1 MEKHLKDV
9 YGFNKFRPYQK
20 DIIQDILN
28 GENVFA
34 ILPTGGGKSLLYQF
48 PATFTNKITIVVSPL
63 ISLMNDQCK
72 HLNSKNIKAVCL
84 NSETTVGV
92 SKYVN
97 YKIIYT
103 TPEFII
109 TRIPA
114 FKLIKDKIGL
124 FAIDEAHCVSQ
135 WSHDFR
141 HSYQKLGIL
150 QDHFGDI
157 PLLAVTATATP
168 RVIDE
173 MYEFIN
179 IEEASEYSLGT
190 RRTNLKITVQ
200 SKFHFSG
207 CTFDEPTIVYV
218 QTRKLCEKLS
228 LNFTSRGIKSAFYH
242 GGMTKEDKNRSHDLF
257 INGEIMVIVATI
269 SFGMG
274 IDKADIRH
282 VINYG
287 VPANIE
293 SYYQEIG
300 RAGRDGINSKATIF
314 YDDGDFTTTAFLIS
328 QSPDPEQIKIKMKGM
343 ETFRSY
349 LQEKNMCRQQMIDHY
364 FATGE
369 FACEKDVINIPKCG
383 MCDNCNRLHTL
394 KMTDVSKEATCIVN
408 TINENK
414 MKNGYD
420 FGLKK
425 TIKNIQ
431 KSTANAII
439 PKKSDKWIKDV
450 IDILVTKNVL
460 KRYKAGFGFVIGIG
474 DVRIKD
480 ALPIEGRIE
489 DSVIKL
495 KLNMTNH
502 NSNADK
508 LLSLMNLRNKV
519 AKKYG
524 LVPASFMNDR
534 IVMNINDAQPKTI
547 SELWKVDGISN
558 EFIMSSQ
565 CAEFMDEYVKFQH
578 NSIDNTYLLEKTIY
592 SVSDHSFT
600 IVPVRKDTGIM
611 KGKWQIRIKGD
622 KVKGK
627 CGFKTIYSDPDI
639 SIAKSKAAKFIGCS
653 ANDFIC
659 NNEIKIN
666 SNKKEKLSNRD
677 KVFSLYKKNKSVK
690 EIAKTL
696 NLKPI
701 TIENHLF
708 HILEF
713 YDDVDIDPDYF
724 DLSEELEEII
734 KKAILK
740 VGTRYL
746 RPIKDILPDIVTYAQ
761 IKLCILIMKIEG
773 DFE

>member
-394 KMTDVSKEATCIVN
+394 KMTDVSKEAICIVN

-565 CAEFMDEYVKFQH
+565 CAEFMDEYTQVTF
-578 NSIDNTYLLEKTIY
+578 
-592 SVSDHSFT
+592 
-600 IVPVRKDTGIM
+600 
-611 KGKWQIRIKGD
+611 KGH
-622 KVKGK
+622 
-627 CGFKTIYSDPDI
+627 
-639 SIAKSKAAKFIGCS
+639 
-653 ANDFIC
+653 
-659 NNEIKIN
+659 

>member
-20 DIIQDILN
+20 DIIQDILD
-28 GENVFA
+28 GDNVFA

-72 HLNSKNIKAVCL
+72 HLNSKNIKAICL
-84 NSETTVGV
+84 NSETSVGV
-92 SKYVN
+92 SKYAN
-97 YKIIYT
+97 YNIIYT

-114 FKLIKDKIGL
+114 FKLIKDKIVL

-141 HSYQKLGIL
+141 PSYQKLGIL

-190 RRTNLKITVQ
+190 RRTNLKIIVQ
-200 SKFHFSG
+200 SKFHFSE

-242 GGMTKEDKNRSHDLF
+242 GGMSKEDKNRSHELF

-314 YDDGDFTTTAFLIS
+314 YDDGD
-328 QSPDPEQIKIKMKGM
+328 PEQIKIKMKGM

-349 LQEKNMCRQQMIDHY
+349 LQEKNMCRQQMIDYY
-364 FATGE
+364 FATGK
-369 FACEKDVINIPKCG
+369 FASEKDVIYIPKCG

-394 KMTDVSKEATCIVN
+394 KMTDVSKEAICIVN
-408 TINENK
+408 TINENN
-414 MKNGYD
+414 MKKGYD

-431 KSTANAII
+431 KSANHPII

-460 KRYKAGFGFVIGIG
+460 KRYRAGFGFVIGIG
-474 DVRIKD
+474 QIGINE
-480 ALPIEGRIE
+480 ALPIKGRIE

-495 KLNMTNH
+495 KLNMMNH
-502 NSNADK
+502 NSKADK

-547 SELWKVDGISN
+547 SELWKVDGISI
-558 EFIMSSQ
+558 EFINSLQ
-565 CAEFMDEYVKFQH
+565 CVEFMDEYVKINYKKKSQ
-578 NSIDNTYLLEKTIY
+578 NKT
-592 SVSDHSFT
+592 
-600 IVPVRKDTGIM
+600 
-611 KGKWQIRIKGD
+611 GKI
-622 KVKGK
+622 
-627 CGFKTIYSDPDI
+627 
-639 SIAKSKAAKFIGCS
+639 
-653 ANDFIC
+653 
-659 NNEIKIN
+659 
-666 SNKKEKLSNRD
+666 SNRD

-696 NLKPI
+696 NFKPM

-724 DLSEELEEII
+724 NLSEDLEEII

-746 RPIKDILPDIVTYAQ
+746 RPIKDIIPYNVTYAQ

>member
-394 KMTDVSKEATCIVN
+394 KMTDVSKEAICIVN

-565 CAEFMDEYVKFQH
+565 CAEFMNEYVKFQH

-713 YDDVDIDPDYF
+713 YEDVDIEPDYF
-724 DLSEELEEII
+724 DLSEEREEII

-740 VGTRYL
+740 VGTMYL
-746 RPIKDILPDIVTYAQ
+746 RPIKDILPDDVTYAQ

>member
-48 PATFTNKITIVVSPL
+48 PATFKNKITIVVSPL

-72 HLNSKNIKAVCL
+72 HLNAKNIKAVCL

-92 SKYVN
+92 SKYTN

-141 HSYQKLGIL
+141 PSYQKLGIL
-150 QDHFGDI
+150 QDNFGDI

-200 SKFHFSG
+200 SKLHFSE

-228 LNFTSRGIKSAFYH
+228 LNFTSRGIKSTFYH
-242 GGMTKEDKNRSHDLF
+242 GGMSKEDKNKSHELF

-300 RAGRDGINSKATIF
+300 RAGRDGINSRATI
-314 YDDGDFTTTAFLIS
+314 YYNDGDFTTTAFLIS
-328 QSPDPEQIKIKMKGM
+328 QSPDPQQIKIKMKGM

-394 KMTDVSKEATCIVN
+394 KMTDVSKEAICIVN
-408 TINENK
+408 TIYENN

-431 KSTANAII
+431 KSTTNAII

-474 DVRIKD
+474 GVKIKD
-480 ALPIEGRIE
+480 SLPIEGRIE
-489 DSVIKL
+489 DSIIKV
-495 KLNMTNH
+495 KLNITNH
-502 NSNADK
+502 NSKANK
-508 LLSLMNLRNKV
+508 LLSLMNLRNKI
-519 AKKYG
+519 AKKYE

-547 SELWKVDGISN
+547 SQLWKVDGISN

-565 CAEFMDEYVKFQH
+565 CSEFMDEYLKL
-578 NSIDNTYLLEKTIY
+578 D
-592 SVSDHSFT
+592 
-600 IVPVRKDTGIM
+600 
-611 KGKWQIRIKGD
+611 
-622 KVKGK
+622 
-627 CGFKTIYSDPDI
+627 
-639 SIAKSKAAKFIGCS
+639 
-653 ANDFIC
+653 
-659 NNEIKIN
+659 
-666 SNKKEKLSNRD
+666 NKKKSQNKTGNISNRD

-696 NLKPI
+696 NLKPM

-724 DLSEELEEII
+724 DLSEEFEEII

-746 RPIKDILPDIVTYAQ
+746 RPIKDILPDDVTYSQ

>member
-1 MEKHLKDV
+1 
-9 YGFNKFRPYQK
+9 
-20 DIIQDILN
+20 
-28 GENVFA
+28 
-34 ILPTGGGKSLLYQF
+34 
-48 PATFTNKITIVVSPL
+48 
-63 ISLMNDQCK
+63 
-72 HLNSKNIKAVCL
+72 
-84 NSETTVGV
+84 
-92 SKYVN
+92 
-97 YKIIYT
+97 
-103 TPEFII
+103 
-109 TRIPA
+109 
-114 FKLIKDKIGL
+114 
-124 FAIDEAHCVSQ
+124 
-135 WSHDFR
+135 
-141 HSYQKLGIL
+141 
-150 QDHFGDI
+150 
-157 PLLAVTATATP
+157 
-168 RVIDE
+168 
-173 MYEFIN
+173 MYEFIG

-200 SKFHFSG
+200 SKFHFSE

-242 GGMTKEDKNRSHDLF
+242 GGMSKEDKDKSHELF

-349 LQEKNMCRQQMIDHY
+349 LQEKNMCRQQMIDYY
-364 FATGE
+364 FATGK

-420 FGLKK
+420 MGIKK

-480 ALPIEGRIE
+480 ALPIEARIE

-495 KLNMTNH
+495 RLNMTNH
-502 NSNADK
+502 NSKADN
-508 LLSLMNLRNKV
+508 LMSLMNLRNKV
-519 AKKYG
+519 AKNYG

-565 CAEFMDEYVKFQH
+565 CVDFMEEYVNFQH
-578 NSIDNTYLLEKTIY
+578 NSN
-592 SVSDHSFT
+592 
-600 IVPVRKDTGIM
+600 
-611 KGKWQIRIKGD
+611 
-622 KVKGK
+622 
-627 CGFKTIYSDPDI
+627 
-639 SIAKSKAAKFIGCS
+639 
-653 ANDFIC
+653 
-659 NNEIKIN
+659 
-666 SNKKEKLSNRD
+666 NKKEKLSNRD

-696 NLKPI
+696 NLKPL

-713 YDDVDIDPDYF
+713 YNDVDIDPDYF

-746 RPIKDILPDIVTYAQ
+746 RPIKNILPDEVTYAQ

>member
-9 YGFNKFRPYQK
+9 YGFNNFRPYQK

-63 ISLMNDQCK
+63 ISLMNDQSK

-92 SKYVN
+92 SKYADFKV
-97 YKIIYT
+97 IYT

-124 FAIDEAHCVSQ
+124 IAIDEAHCVSQ

-141 HSYQKLGIL
+141 PSYQKLGIL
-150 QDHFGDI
+150 QDHFADI

-168 RVIDE
+168 RVINE
-173 MYEFIN
+173 MYEFIG

-200 SKFHFSG
+200 SKFHFSE

-242 GGMTKEDKNRSHDLF
+242 GGMTKEDKNRSHELF
-257 INGEIMVIVATI
+257 INGEIIVIVATI

-364 FATGE
+364 FATGK

-394 KMTDVSKEATCIVN
+394 KMTDVSKESISIVR
-408 TINENK
+408 TIYENSK
-414 MKNGYD
+414 KNGYD
-420 FGLKK
+420 MGIKK

-431 KSTANAII
+431 KSVNHPII

-460 KRYKAGFGFVIGIG
+460 KRYRAGFGFVIGIG

-502 NSNADK
+502 HSKADK

-519 AKKYG
+519 AKKHG
-524 LVPASFMNDR
+524 LIPASFMNDR

-558 EFIMSSQ
+558 EFIMSQ
-565 CAEFMDEYVKFQH
+565 PCLDFMEEYVKTNH
-578 NSIDNTYLLEKTIY
+578 K
-592 SVSDHSFT
+592 
-600 IVPVRKDTGIM
+600 K
-611 KGKWQIRIKGD
+611 
-622 KVKGK
+622 
-627 CGFKTIYSDPDI
+627 
-639 SIAKSKAAKFIGCS
+639 KS
-653 ANDFIC
+653 N
-659 NNEIKIN
+659 N
-666 SNKKEKLSNRD
+666 SNKKGKLSNRD
-677 KVFSLYKKNKSVK
+677 KVFSLYKKNISIK
-690 EIAKTL
+690 EISKTL

-713 YDDVDIDPDYF
+713 YEDVDIEPDYF
-724 DLSEELEEII
+724 DLSEEREEII

-740 VGTRYL
+740 VGTMYL
-746 RPIKDILPDIVTYAQ
+746 RPIKDILPDDVTYAQ
-761 IKLCILIMKIEG
+761 IKLCILIMKIQG

>member
-9 YGFNKFRPYQK
+9 YGFNNFRPYQK

-48 PATFTNKITIVVSPL
+48 PATFANKITIVVSPL
-63 ISLMNDQCK
+63 ISLMNDQSK

-92 SKYVN
+92 SKYADFKV
-97 YKIIYT
+97 IYT

-124 FAIDEAHCVSQ
+124 IAIDEAHCVSQ

-141 HSYQKLGIL
+141 PSYQKLGIL
-150 QDHFGDI
+150 QDHFADI

-168 RVIDE
+168 RVINE
-173 MYEFIN
+173 MYEFIG

-200 SKFHFSG
+200 SKFHFSE

-242 GGMTKEDKNRSHDLF
+242 GGMSKEDKDKSHELF

-349 LQEKNMCRQQMIDHY
+349 LQEKNMCRQQMIDYY
-364 FATGE
+364 FATGK

-394 KMTDVSKEATCIVN
+394 KMTDISKESISIVR
-408 TINENK
+408 TIYENSK
-414 MKNGYD
+414 KNGYD
-420 FGLKK
+420 MGIKK

-431 KSTANAII
+431 KSVNHPII

-460 KRYKAGFGFVIGIG
+460 KRYRAGFGFVIGMG

-502 NSNADK
+502 HSKADK

-519 AKKYG
+519 AKKHG
-524 LVPASFMNDR
+524 LIPASFMNDR

-547 SELWKVDGISN
+547 SQLWKVDGISN
-558 EFIMSSQ
+558 EFIMSQ
-565 CAEFMDEYVKFQH
+565 PCLDFMEEYVKTNH
-578 NSIDNTYLLEKTIY
+578 K
-592 SVSDHSFT
+592 
-600 IVPVRKDTGIM
+600 K
-611 KGKWQIRIKGD
+611 
-622 KVKGK
+622 
-627 CGFKTIYSDPDI
+627 
-639 SIAKSKAAKFIGCS
+639 KS
-653 ANDFIC
+653 N
-659 NNEIKIN
+659 N
-666 SNKKEKLSNRD
+666 SNKKGKLSNRD
-677 KVFSLYKKNKSVK
+677 KVFSLYKKNISIK
-690 EIAKTL
+690 EISKTL

-713 YDDVDIDPDYF
+713 YEDVDIEPDYF
-724 DLSEELEEII
+724 DLSEEREEII

-740 VGTRYL
+740 VGTMYL
-746 RPIKDILPDIVTYAQ
+746 RPIKDILPDDVTYAQ

>member
-92 SKYVN
+92 SKYAN

-242 GGMTKEDKNRSHDLF
+242 GGMTKEDKNRSHELF

-394 KMTDVSKEATCIVN
+394 KMTDVSKEAICIVN

-565 CAEFMDEYVKFQH
+565 CAEFMDEYLKL
-578 NSIDNTYLLEKTIY
+578 N
-592 SVSDHSFT
+592 
-600 IVPVRKDTGIM
+600 
-611 KGKWQIRIKGD
+611 
-622 KVKGK
+622 
-627 CGFKTIYSDPDI
+627 
-639 SIAKSKAAKFIGCS
+639 
-653 ANDFIC
+653 
-659 NNEIKIN
+659 
-666 SNKKEKLSNRD
+666 NKKKSQNKTGKITNRD

>member
-34 ILPTGGGKSLLYQF
+34 ILPTGGGKSILYQF

-92 SKYVN
+92 SKYAN

-141 HSYQKLGIL
+141 PSYQKLGIL
-150 QDHFGDI
+150 QDHFADI

-173 MYEFIN
+173 MYEIIN

-190 RRTNLKITVQ
+190 RRTNLKISVQ

-207 CTFDEPTIVYV
+207 CTFDESTIVYV

-242 GGMTKEDKNRSHDLF
+242 GGMTKEDKNRSHELF

-369 FACEKDVINIPKCG
+369 FACEKNVINIPKCG

-394 KMTDVSKEATCIVN
+394 KMTDVSKESKCIVN
-408 TINENK
+408 TIYEHNI
-414 MKNGYD
+414 KNGYD
-420 FGLKK
+420 LGLKK

-431 KSTANAII
+431 KSATNAII

-474 DVRIKD
+474 VVRIKD

-502 NSNADK
+502 NSQADK
-508 LLSLMNLRNKV
+508 LLSLMNVRNKV

-524 LVPASFMNDR
+524 LVPTSFMNDR
-534 IVMNINDAQPKTI
+534 IVMNINKAQPKTI
-547 SELWKVDGISN
+547 LELWKVDGISN

-565 CAEFMDEYVKFQH
+565 CSEFMDEYTHLTFKR
-578 NSIDNTYLLEKTIY
+578 
-592 SVSDHSFT
+592 HSY
-600 IVPVRKDTGIM
+600 K
-611 KGKWQIRIKGD
+611 KG
-622 KVKGK
+622 
-627 CGFKTIYSDPDI
+627 
-639 SIAKSKAAKFIGCS
+639 
-653 ANDFIC
+653 
-659 NNEIKIN
+659 
-666 SNKKEKLSNRD
+666 KLSNRD

-713 YDDVDIDPDYF
+713 YDDVDIDPGYF
-724 DLSEELEEII
+724 DLREELEEII

-746 RPIKDILPDIVTYAQ
+746 RPIKDILPDEVTYVQ

>member
-9 YGFNKFRPYQK
+9 YGFNNFRPYQK

-48 PATFTNKITIVVSPL
+48 PATFANKITIVVSPL
-63 ISLMNDQCK
+63 ISLMNDQSK

-92 SKYVN
+92 SKYADFKV
-97 YKIIYT
+97 IYT

-124 FAIDEAHCVSQ
+124 IAIDEAHCVSQ

-141 HSYQKLGIL
+141 PSYQKLGIL
-150 QDHFGDI
+150 QDHFADI

-168 RVIDE
+168 RVINE
-173 MYEFIN
+173 MYEFIG

-200 SKFHFSG
+200 SKFHFSE

-242 GGMTKEDKNRSHDLF
+242 GGMSKEDKDKSHELF
-257 INGEIMVIVATI
+257 INGEIIVIVATI

-364 FATGE
+364 FATGK

-394 KMTDVSKEATCIVN
+394 KMTDVSKESISIVR
-408 TINENK
+408 TIYENSK
-414 MKNGYD
+414 KNGYD
-420 FGLKK
+420 MGIKK

-431 KSTANAII
+431 KSVNHPII

-460 KRYKAGFGFVIGIG
+460 KRYRAGFGFVIGMG

-502 NSNADK
+502 HSKADK

-519 AKKYG
+519 AKKHG
-524 LVPASFMNDR
+524 LIPASFMNDR

-547 SELWKVDGISN
+547 SQLWKVDGISN
-558 EFIMSSQ
+558 EFIMSQ
-565 CAEFMDEYVKFQH
+565 PCLDFMEEYVKTNH
-578 NSIDNTYLLEKTIY
+578 K
-592 SVSDHSFT
+592 
-600 IVPVRKDTGIM
+600 K
-611 KGKWQIRIKGD
+611 
-622 KVKGK
+622 
-627 CGFKTIYSDPDI
+627 
-639 SIAKSKAAKFIGCS
+639 KS
-653 ANDFIC
+653 N
-659 NNEIKIN
+659 N
-666 SNKKEKLSNRD
+666 SNKKGKLSNRD
-677 KVFSLYKKNKSVK
+677 KVFSLYKKNISIK
-690 EIAKTL
+690 EISKTL

-713 YDDVDIDPDYF
+713 YEDVDIEPDYF
-724 DLSEELEEII
+724 DLSEEREEII

-740 VGTRYL
+740 VGTMYL
-746 RPIKDILPDIVTYAQ
+746 RPIKDILPDDVTYAQ